1 MPDYRELI
9 GRFIAFYHDQLFNPH
24 WGETVSFRSNNVLV
38 ISLISQGLT
47 SEQAE
52 AIWQPFLDGIKA
64 TDDAAQAR
72 LQPATIISPHRPK
85 AMTQA
90 AILAH
95 ILTGTRD

>member
-1 MPDYRELI
+1 VWLLS
-9 GRFIAFYHDQLFNPH
+9 QLCVVFPMR
-24 WGETVSFRSNNVLV
+24 GAD
-38 ISLISQGLT
+38 SL
-47 SEQAE
+47 
-52 AIWQPFLDGIKA
+52 GIKA

-95 ILTGTRD
+95 ILTGARD